1 MAEAGGLRVELG
13 HDGPAV
19 EWDLDA
25 IGGGEGGLPFSIS
38 PPLERSRWELARVL
52 SAAFDDGVLLALAAL
67 RPAGARGHGE
77 EAVAGV
83 VVRDGAPVVVDEALL
98 SVEYDPDGTPRR
110 VGVEIYERPD
120 SLPLRMAGDREAA
133 EPASDETTFSMRSG
147 EASGTGRLVIVR
159 PG

>member
-1 MAEAGGLRVELG
+1 MTEAGGLRVELG
-13 HDGPAV
+13 RDGTAV

-25 IGGGEGGLPFSIS
+25 ISRGDGERAFSIT
-38 PPLERSRWELARVL
+38 PPLEPSRWELARML

-67 RPAGARGHGE
+67 RPVGAHGHGE

-83 VVRDGAPVVVDEALL
+83 VVRDSEPVVADEALL

-120 SLPLRMAGDREAA
+120 SLPLRMAGDRENAA
-133 EPASDETTFSMRSG
+133 PASDETAFSMRSG

>member
-1 MAEAGGLRVELG
+1 MTEGGGLRVELG
-13 HDGPAV
+13 RDGPAV

-25 IGGGEGGLPFSIS
+25 IGSDEGERPFTIS
-38 PPLERSRWELARVL
+38 PPLEPSRWELARML
-52 SAAFDDGVLLALAAL
+52 SVAFDDGVLLALAAL

-83 VVRDGAPVVVDEALL
+83 VVRDGAPVVADETLL
-98 SVEYDPDGTPRR
+98 SVEYDPDGAPRR

-120 SLPLRMAGDREAA
+120 SLPLRMAGDRENA
-133 EPASDETTFSMRSG
+133 EPESDETAFSMRSG
-147 EASGTGRLVIVR
+147 EASGRGRLVIVR